1 MAAALR
7 ASAIAQNRQARVLIE
22 RKVGRVYTDGKH
34 LAVLQVSRNAT
45 LAFIERDEVTDVL
58 ELY

>member
-7 ASAIAQNRQARVLIE
+7 ASAIAHNRQTRVLME
-22 RKVGRVYTDGKH
+22 RRVGRVYTDSKH
-34 LAVLQVSRNAT
+34 LAVLQVSRNTT